1 DVTIYDYDLDKARN
15 ILKEEG
21 FIDRDGDGILED
33 KDGHPLE
40 FTLNTPAGGFERE
53 QMAGIIRADLEKIGI
68 KVNFL
73 TIEFN
78 SLVGKL
84 TSKFDWDA
92 IMIGLT
98 GGVEPHFG
106 KNVWHSTGGLHMWY
120 PNQKEPATDW
130 EKRIDEIFDTAVQEL
145 DETKRKVL
153 YDEYQRIVSDEVP
166 VIYTVLNNRLS
177 AVRNKFGN
185 LRPSSYGGIFHNLE
199 EIYVLPEY
207 K

>member
-1 DVTIYDYDLDKARN
+1 VDH
-15 ILKEEG
+15 
-21 FIDRDGDGILED
+21 DGNGIRED
-33 KDGHPLE
+33 KDGHSVE
-40 FTLNTPAGGFERE
+40 FTLNTNAGVTERE
-53 QMAGIIRADLEKIGI
+53 QIAAIIRADLEKIGL

-84 TSKFDWDA
+84 TATFDWDA

-106 KNVWHSTGGLHMWY
+106 KNVWHSTGGLHMWF
-120 PNQKEPATDW
+120 PGQKTPATEW

-145 DETKRKVL
+145 DENKRKIL
-153 YDEYQRIVSDEVP
+153 YDEYQRIVADQVP

-185 LRPSSYGGIFHNLE
+185 LRPSALGGIFHNLE
-199 EIYVLPEY
+199 EIYILPEY
-207 K
+207 R